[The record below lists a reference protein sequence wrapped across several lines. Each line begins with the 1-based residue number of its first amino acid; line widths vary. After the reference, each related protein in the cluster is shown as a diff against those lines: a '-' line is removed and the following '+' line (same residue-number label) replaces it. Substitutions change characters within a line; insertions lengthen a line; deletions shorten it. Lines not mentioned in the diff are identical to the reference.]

1 MSYAAAAKHAPQ
13 GPEPT
18 PDPSL
23 LTTPSDLASDRPVS
37 PGAPADDLQT
47 DKAHVV
53 DRDEFEKLKE
63 AVEHADEPQAT
74 VDEHF
79 AEAQAHQAERDQAQL
94 KAQAQ
99 AELKATTETVAAEA
113 DKAKAKGEEL
123 VDKAERK
130 GDKLVGEAKH
140 KGKELEKEAKA
151 KYEEGKKDVKEFADK
166 VEREGKK
173 EAKKIQKKA
182 SEVEREGR
190 ALAKQYPLA
199 ATGIV
204 GLTNLLLIAVPSYF
218 AWKHWDHPRWDRRIV
233 SAVGIGLAAAFGL
246 ESSLGYFEY
255 QQEHRR
261 KP

>member
-1 MSYAAAAKHAPQ
+1 MSYAAAAKHAPTTED
-13 GPEPT
+13 PH
-18 PDPSL
+18 PDTSL
-23 LTTPSDLASDRPVS
+23 LTTPADLAADRPVS
-37 PGAPADDLQT
+37 PGAPTEDHET
-47 DKAHVV
+47 AHVV
-53 DRDEFEKLKE
+53 DRDEFEKLKS
-63 AVEHADEPQAT
+63 AVELADEPQST

-94 KAQAQ
+94 KAKAQ
-99 AELKATTETVAAEA
+99 AELKATNDTVAAEGE
-113 DKAKAKGEEL
+113 KAKEKGKEV
-123 VDKAERK
+123 VDEVERK
-130 GDKLVGEAKH
+130 GEKLVGEAKQ

-151 KYEEGKKDVKEFADK
+151 KYQEGKKDVKEFADK

-173 EAKKIQKKA
+173 EAKKLQKKA

-218 AWKHWDHPRWDRRIV
+218 AWKHWDLPRWDRRIV
-233 SAVGIGLAAAFGL
+233 SAVGVGLAAAFGL

-255 QQEHRR
+255 QQEHR
-261 KP
+261 K